1 MSPFKELRLNVEN
14 TREEI
19 EAITEDLKLSLLVL
33 RANHD
38 ERVHTRRD
46 DND

>member
-1 MSPFKELRLNVEN
+1 MNPFKELRLNVDN

-19 EAITEDLKLSLLVL
+19 EAVTEDIKLSLLVL

-38 ERVHTRRD
+38 DRIRRRRD
-46 DND
+46 DR